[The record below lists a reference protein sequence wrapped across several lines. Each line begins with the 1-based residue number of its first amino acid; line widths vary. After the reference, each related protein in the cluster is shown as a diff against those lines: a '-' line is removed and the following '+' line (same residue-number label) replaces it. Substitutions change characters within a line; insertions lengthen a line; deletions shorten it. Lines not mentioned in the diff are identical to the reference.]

1 MRFKNT
7 LNEVK
12 NILDITEENMTVFE
26 DSDRNFAKWDK
37 QIKKNKLKD

>member
-12 NILDITEENMTVFE
+12 DILDITEENMTIFE
-26 DSDRNFAKWDK
+26 DSDRNYAKWDK
-37 QIKKNKLKD
+37 EIKKKIS